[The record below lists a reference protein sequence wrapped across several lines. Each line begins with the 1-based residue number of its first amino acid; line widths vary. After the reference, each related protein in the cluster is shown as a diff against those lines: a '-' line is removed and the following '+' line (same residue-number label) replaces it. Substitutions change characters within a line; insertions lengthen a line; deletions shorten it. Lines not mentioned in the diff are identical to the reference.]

1 VQEGKQDLHKG
12 IRWIAQFM
20 DIQRHC
26 VVKIYYILFFSYKNR
41 NIIIQTYY
49 KYTQN
54 KFYLKIHNCIL
65 IFTKKYKLIQT
76 YVYNDIL

>member
-1 VQEGKQDLHKG
+1 VIG

-20 DIQRHC
+20 DTQRQC
-26 VVKIYYILFFSYKNR
+26 VVKIKIYYKLIIYSSSYKNR

-49 KYTQN
+49 TYIQN
-54 KFYLKIHNCIL
+54 KFFVKIHNCIP
-65 IFTKKYKLIQT
+65 IFTTKHKLIQT